1 MVNRYCS
8 VVNNVVARL
17 DVLTFSSK
25 CSTNVL
31 MVETKAILWPQRPKT
46 KERGKRRGQFG
57 AKILLE
63 NFEFLK
69 VPKVK
74 HCKYNLE

>member
-1 MVNRYCS
+1 
-8 VVNNVVARL
+8 
-17 DVLTFSSK
+17 
-25 CSTNVL
+25 

-63 NFEFLK
+63 NFEFKK
-69 VPKVK
+69 VPQLK
-74 HCKYNLE
+74 HCKYKLG

>member
-1 MVNRYCS
+1 
-8 VVNNVVARL
+8 
-17 DVLTFSSK
+17 
-25 CSTNVL
+25 

-57 AKILLE
+57 TKILLE
-63 NFEFLK
+63 NFEFSK

-74 HCKYNLE
+74 NIVNTT